1 MAKLADSEQT
11 QGMLVQQLKKY
22 KSLIATKQSK
32 LVIIERELAERKKII
47 DTKQKIQADQLVS
60 KCKADKEILV
70 KLKHQAENLKEEHR
84 RLKKQVLKEAQV
96 VKEIDEE
103 LTQILEHHSV
113 RKEWIAQ
120 EYELLLAEKRAYE
133 VVLA

>member
-32 LVIIERELAERKKII
+32 LVIIERELAERTKII
-47 DTKQKIQADQLVS
+47 DTKQKIQADQLVL

-70 KLKHQAENLKEEHR
+70 KLKQQAENLKEEHR
-84 RLKKQVLKEAQV
+84 RLKKQVLKE
-96 VKEIDEE
+96 
-103 LTQILEHHSV
+103 
-113 RKEWIAQ
+113 
-120 EYELLLAEKRAYE
+120 
-133 VVLA
+133 